1 MTTFIIIGIIVN
13 LILSFFVSESGSS
26 REIGRNKS
34 FWISAVFGFLP
45 GALITMSSRP
55 LDKEEMKN
63 IKEDDGEISASIFK
77 FCLLVG
83 GIFFAFYLFS
93 DGEEK
98 NCNYSTYTN
107 LDQDGK
113 WEDYKRVSDSISL
126 ANINSM
132 ENPYKWE
139 MKKSNSSQ

>member
-55 LDKEEMKN
+55 LDREEMKN
-63 IKEDDGEISASIFK
+63 IKEDEGEISASIFK
-77 FCLLVG
+77 FCLLAG

-132 ENPYKWE
+132 GNPYKWE